1 MHVADLL
8 TKVVALAASSDDLT
22 CSAKD
27 VSAAYIGHPAFHII
41 GGTAGLAELFPDI
54 LALVPGSKKVYQ
66 LLRTPAAVEEDPA
79 FKSPHVILIDLYV
92 HLYKNGPRKT
102 FELYKDFAGHPALK
116 ANYIYWVA
124 LTKVAYDHF
133 SVINP
138 AAGAGKSDESSPK
151 PKPGKGKDQVP
162 YTICANKLK
171 YTKRI
176 LGAPAA
182 SPQPAAAPSSPTP
195 APAPKTPSKSAA
207 AAAGA
212 AWTPSPTATPARA
225 STPTPAPAS
234 ARAKSPAPT
243 TASAP
248 STPSGAPVP
257 RKKPAAAATSSSP
270 AIPWAPDAPALPTPT
285 ASASPSPSF
294 PPPPPPPT
302 RSHHKPARS
311 DTSQYNPKTFY
322 NTDGSTRCEA
332 LTFDGTPLHEVLA
345 GILDVSAPTR
355 IAVGAQ
361 GDLSRASYGDLAAL
375 VLAFTATT
383 VGSATTPI
391 AVLLDTRS
399 TTAADREAARVAIK
413 SVLENQDAPWELVV
427 HGGRDLVD
435 ALDHHLDI
443 QLAGAPLVDTQILFR
458 EWVEATRDAETLFGQ
473 LDALPEPLHAAC
485 AGLRREFAGV
495 RAPTS
500 RAETAVAADVN
511 TVLAACRCPVDADAA
526 VVEAAL
532 RTMDGCVD
540 YWELGLP
547 QDVLERH
554 AVLSVDQLPA
564 AAAVLEDKLAALAK
578 WVRRAKSRVAG
589 LERVQVAEWSTGP
602 LPPRV
607 PVLARFVVES
617 ATGNKVVQ
625 WHTMTEAEAAALP
638 AGGTTA
644 LDPAVSASPKYAEW
658 LETTRQEVHDL
669 LALLPE
675 PVRDAIYAIPDAV
688 DTLNEISLDVGR
700 PARLRFFGTTS
711 NPTVDLTE
719 LGPVDEDMIESVVIG
734 RTFSSDRRGGIDG
747 QLHRISW
754 IPNREGHAVGVTI
767 RVGRAAAPGTGL
779 AQLLGDVVH
788 TGERSLLLLGKPGT
802 GKTHTLRDVVAR
814 LSGPAGGHH
823 HVLVVDTSNELGG
836 PGDTPHASLGEARRM
851 QVAVRADQHHVLL
864 EAVQN
869 HTPDVVVIDEI
880 SDKKE
885 VDAARS
891 VVTRIKAM
899 VATAHGS
906 VATVLR
912 NRDMRNLLGGLH
924 TSVVG
929 DELAKKQGGRKTVTQ
944 RAEAAVFDV
953 AVELVSRSEVRVVHD
968 VNALVDAVLDFG
980 AVPWVERRTLIG
992 RRGEFRAVLEPFHD
1006 VQAQEMA
1013 GAM

>member
-1 MHVADLL
+1 MATNHNSSSAIKLNPAAVVPATMHLADLL
-8 TKVVALAASSDDLT
+8 GKVAALAALEPDQT
-22 CSAKD
+22 VTGKD
-27 VSAAYIGHPAFHII
+27 VSDELIHHTAFHVA
-41 GGTAGLAELFPDI
+41 GAPSGLADLFPDI
-54 LALVPGSKKVYQ
+54 IHVDIGPKGKKQYR
-66 LLRTPAAVEEDPA
+66 LLRAPATDDNDDAY
-79 FKSPHVILIDLYV
+79 KSIKVLIIDLYL
-92 HLYKNGPRKT
+92 HLYKNGPRNN
-102 FELYKDFAGHPALK
+102 FQLFKDFQHHPAVK
-116 ANYIYWVA
+116 ANYIDWVK
-124 LTKVAYDHF
+124 LCKEVPLHLFFTKLQ
-133 SVINP
+133 P
-138 AAGAGKSDESSPK
+138 PK
-151 PKPGKGKDQVP
+151 TYAFTVHKDRSRVTKRVFPTYPDADDVSVP
-162 YTICANKLK
+162 YT
-171 YTKRI
+171 
-176 LGAPAA
+176 G
-182 SPQPAAAPSSPTP
+182 SPFRS
-195 APAPKTPSKSAA
+195 
-207 AAAGA
+207 
-212 AWTPSPTATPARA
+212 ATPDD
-225 STPTPAPAS
+225 PALP
-234 ARAKSPAPT
+234 
-243 TASAP
+243 
-248 STPSGAPVP
+248 
-257 RKKPAAAATSSSP
+257 
-270 AIPWAPDAPALPTPT
+270 PDAPELDEFDIPWTPVGNALPTP
-285 ASASPSPSF
+285 SSSVPVSPSF
-294 PPPPPPPT
+294 SGAPIA
-302 RSHHKPARS
+302 RAAKPAPPVPVVSAACSLR
-311 DTSQYNPKTFY
+311 PVL
-322 NTDGSTRCEA
+322 NTLAPRYLPRYTLVSFES
-332 LTFDGTPLHEVLA
+332 PVLA
-345 GILDVSAPTR
+345 KQLDTLLAAAAPTR
-355 IAVGAQ
+355 IALGAQ
-361 GDLSRASYGDLAAL
+361 GDLSRANHGDLAAL
-375 VLAFTATT
+375 VLAFTPNKTN
-383 VGSATTPI
+383 TPI

-1013 GAM
+1013 GAI